1 MDIAIAHTILSGT
14 ELQAADVTS
23 GVLTLPTP
31 SMRHWNT
38 TATITA
44 TLQYLNLWFFPLV
57 NYHSDVAVRRCSTTL
72 QYLNLWFFPL
82 VNVGLLDLEVDAFY
96 APGAAHDLNTTE
108 VRLEVVEDALGLV
121 QEPLQSAAETFT
133 KLDNAQRAQSSA
145 KASNLNRK

>member
-44 TLQYLNLWFFPLV
+44 
-57 NYHSDVAVRRCSTTL
+57 TL